1 VPFLHF
7 QEVRVRI
14 VIASIALF
22 FLAIL
27 VLRTRAAWLAAPPRD
42 GRMAARE

>member
-1 VPFLHF
+1 M
-7 QEVRVRI
+7 RI
-14 VIASIALF
+14 VIASIVLF

-42 GRMAARE
+42 DRKAARE